1 MAKTRP
7 IGIDLFAGAGGM
19 SLGFEQAG
27 FDIKACVEI
36 DPVHSATHK
45 FNFPNCTTI
54 CESVVNLSG
63 KEILKR
69 AKITQ
74 EVDVLFGGAPCQ
86 GFSMI
91 GYRVLEDPRN
101 SLVFH
106 YLRLVSEIKPKSF
119 VFENV
124 KGLTLGEH
132 KKLLEEFI
140 EEAGKSG
147 YKVISPYRV
156 LNASDF
162 GVPQDRQRLFIVGV
176 KKGLELPE
184 YPEPTVR
191 RSKGKPNN
199 NLSLFDL
206 PSGPT
211 VWDAIADLPDVDN
224 FDDLLES
231 DKVKT
236 KLKKS
241 TEYSS
246 VLRGEKEDP
255 TDYSY
260 ERIWDKS
267 YLSSSAR
274 TVHTAESIKRY
285 SATPQ
290 GTTEEKSRLY
300 KLNPKGISNTL
311 RAGTDSQ
318 RGAHT
323 SPRPL
328 HPFLGRVI
336 SVREAARLHS
346 YPDWF
351 RLHVTKWH
359 GFRQIGNSVPPMLA
373 RSVAAQVLKALKIK
387 PSKPSEKI
395 ELGDESLL
403 TLTMTE
409 AAAHFDVSKTVIPQR
424 KRNYKEGLQ
433 EAAT

>member
-1 MAKTRP
+1 MAKRP

-27 FDIKACVEI
+27 FDVKACVEI

-45 FNFPNCTTI
+45 FNFPMCTTI
-54 CESVVNLSG
+54 CESVVKLSG

-69 AKITQ
+69 AKINQ
-74 EVDVLFGGAPCQ
+74 DVDVLFGGAPCQ

-132 KKLLEEFI
+132 KKLLSEFI
-140 EEAGKSG
+140 EEANKIG
-147 YKVISPYRV
+147 YSVIEPYRV
-156 LNASDF
+156 LNAADF
-162 GVPQDRQRLFIVGV
+162 GVPQDRQRLFIIGI
-176 KKGLELPE
+176 KKGLKLPK

-191 RSKGKPNN
+191 RSKVRDDA

-206 PSGPT
+206 PLGPT
-211 VWDAIADLPDVDN
+211 VWDAIGDLPDLDG
-224 FDDLLES
+224 FDELLES
-231 DKVKT
+231 DKVKI
-236 KLKKS
+236 KLKKAS
-241 TEYSS
+241 QYAA
-246 VLRGEKEDP
+246 VLRGDAVDDS
-255 TDYSY
+255 DYSY
-260 ERIWDKS
+260 SRIWDKQ
-267 YLSSSAR
+267 LLTSSTR
-274 TVHTAESIKRY
+274 TVHTKESMKRY
-285 SATPQ
+285 FSATP
-290 GTTEEKSRLY
+290 GKAEVKSRLF
-300 KLNPKGISNTL
+300 KLDPKGTCNTL

-351 RLHVTKWH
+351 RFHVTKWH
-359 GFRQIGNSVPPMLA
+359 GFRQIGNSVPPFLA
-373 RSVAAQVLKALKIK
+373 RAVASSVIQALGVN
-387 PSKPSEKI
+387 PSKPTQKV
-395 ELGDESLL
+395 ELGSEELL
-403 TLTMTE
+403 KYTMSV
-409 AAAHFDVSKTVIPQR
+409 ASDHFGVSRTVIPQR
-424 KRNYKEGLQ
+424 DRSYGTREND
-433 EAAT
+433 AAV